1 MDFQTLTRR
10 QLQALCKSNKIPA
23 NMTNVA
29 MANALKALE
38 FVEGIEEV
46 MKPSESEIA
55 NSSVESPEKSDMMSS
70 APRTSRRAAI
80 RPEISQ
86 TMTRTRR
93 STRRMPLEDQVKND
107 VIETPAAP
115 TARRRAATTSVSSK
129 MESLLKECV
138 ETEQDGEQT
147 LNEKKDLPKT
157 PGTRMTT
164 RRRQVKENT
173 SVRPVYSTRRSSRL
187 ASKYEESSKE
197 GTEMSQT
204 ATFDSFTDETYDILE
219 VNSKLCSLHL
229 DDEQGKADSSAF
241 SNGNEN
247 QNVASKELSADM
259 HQNSEE
265 HATEEITNGL
275 IENYA
280 TVDFSAGKESNDV
293 EVDLQQGADLGLEG
307 QDAFCD
313 NMAGEVSECVVEKAG
328 DEMVEDHSHFKGG
341 QQEEAED
348 NIRDEIS
355 DHAVEDVDVGENTIQ
370 CKHLDD
376 ELNKGH
382 KQLDEEEEEEEQED
396 QGNNNTNGISD
407 SEVEDV
413 NLQPKFQE
421 VVVIGEQ
428 LGAASCNE
436 ELDTNE
442 NSECFEVDD
451 LCKGGLGLEV
461 VGNGIILTKQL
472 DEVIIN
478 TKEIS
483 NTDVEEEDVN
493 DEEELDTK
501 ENSECEVEDHGM
513 VLDNEEESNT
523 DVEDAAD
530 LHWNMALSNQPSVN
544 EDDEGQCMNDEISEQ
559 DASSDEMQEEKLV
572 DPASKDL
579 VDPNSTLMLDPPAHI
594 SVSDVAETDSDN
606 TSLVKKTP
614 SDKTMTPREPVT
626 TMGLNHVTDDKEN
639 IDNSGMKLV
648 VTKEKLKKK
657 GNAEVK
663 NQKPLEDLSLRQLTK
678 MMKEMKIQ
686 NAEKSTKTAVS
697 RPALQHVPE
706 NCLVGE
712 SRNRSED

>member
-1 MDFQTLTRR
+1 MDFHTLTRR
-10 QLQALCKSNKIPA
+10 ELQALCKVNKIPA

-29 MANALKALE
+29 MANALKDLE

-80 RPEISQ
+80 RPEISH

-93 STRRMPLEDQVKND
+93 STRRMPPEDQVKND

-115 TARRRAATTSVSSK
+115 TARRRATTTSVSSK
-129 MESLLKECV
+129 MESLLKESV
-138 ETEQDGEQT
+138 DTEQDGEQT

-157 PGTRMTT
+157 PGTRLTS

-173 SVRPVYSTRRSSRL
+173 SVRPVYSTRRSARL
-187 ASKYEESSKE
+187 ASKYEEELSKE
-197 GTEMSQT
+197 DAEMSQT
-204 ATFDSFTDETYDILE
+204 AMFDSFTDETYEILD

-247 QNVASKELSADM
+247 QNVASKELGADM

-265 HATEEITNGL
+265 HATEEIINGL
-275 IENYA
+275 IENY
-280 TVDFSAGKESNDV
+280 DFSAGKESNDV
-293 EVDLQQGADLGLEG
+293 EVDLQQGADLVLEG
-307 QDAFCD
+307 QEAICD
-313 NMAGEVSECVVEKAG
+313 NTAGEVSEYVVEKAG
-328 DEMVEDHSHFKGG
+328 DEMMVEDYSHFK
-341 QQEEAED
+341 EEEEEEEED
-348 NIRDEIS
+348 SI
-355 DHAVEDVDVGENTIQ
+355 AVEDVDVQPPEGQ
-370 CKHLDD
+370 VLGADD
-376 ELNKGH
+376 ENKLHHGNEISEWEVVNVDALNKSH
-382 KQLDEEEEEEEQED
+382 KLASADEMMILLSKQLDEDEEDED
-396 QGNNNTNGISD
+396 KGNNTNGISD
-407 SEVEDV
+407 YEVEDV
-413 NLQPKFQE
+413 NLQPKFHE

-428 LGAASCNE
+428 LGATSCNE

-442 NSECFEVDD
+442 NS
-451 LCKGGLGLEV
+451 EV

-472 DEVIIN
+472 DEVIN

-513 VLDNEEESNT
+513 VLDNEEESN
-523 DVEDAAD
+523 AD

-544 EDDEGQCMNDEISEQ
+544 EDDEIS
-559 DASSDEMQEEKLV
+559 DDMQEEKLV

-579 VDPNSTLMLDPPAHI
+579 NSTLMLDPPAHI

-606 TSLVKKTP
+606 TFQSNKT
-614 SDKTMTPREPVT
+614 TPREPV
-626 TMGLNHVTDDKEN
+626 VTDDKEN

-686 NAEKSTKTAVS
+686 NAEKSAKAAVS

-712 SRNRSED
+712 SRNRSEDYDELINRRC

>member
-1 MDFQTLTRR
+1 MDFHTLTRR
-10 QLQALCKSNKIPA
+10 ELQALCKVNKIPA

-46 MKPSESEIA
+46 MKPSESEIE
-55 NSSVESPEKSDMMSS
+55 NSSLESPEKSDMMSS

-93 STRRMPLEDQVKND
+93 STRRMPPEDQVKND

-138 ETEQDGEQT
+138 DTEQDGEQT

-157 PGTRMTT
+157 PGTRLTS

-173 SVRPVYSTRRSSRL
+173 SVRPVYSTRRSARL
-187 ASKYEESSKE
+187 ASKYEEELSKE
-197 GTEMSQT
+197 DDEMSQT
-204 ATFDSFTDETYDILE
+204 AMFDSFTDETYEILD

-229 DDEQGKADSSAF
+229 DDEQGKTAADSSAF

-247 QNVASKELSADM
+247 QNVASKELGADM

-265 HATEEITNGL
+265 HATEEIINGL

-293 EVDLQQGADLGLEG
+293 EVDLQQGADLVLEG
-307 QDAFCD
+307 QEAVCY
-313 NMAGEVSECVVEKAG
+313 NMAAEVSECVVEKAG
-328 DEMVEDHSHFKGG
+328 DEMVEDYSHFK
-341 QQEEAED
+341 EEED
-348 NIRDEIS
+348 SI
-355 DHAVEDVDVGENTIQ
+355 AFEDVDVQPPKGQ
-370 CKHLDD
+370 VLGADD
-376 ELNKGH
+376 ENKLH
-382 KQLDEEEEEEEQED
+382 H
-396 QGNNNTNGISD
+396 GNEISEWEGNNTNGISD
-407 SEVEDV
+407 YEVEDV

-421 VVVIGEQ
+421 AVVIGEQ

-442 NSECFEVDD
+442 NSECCEVDD
-451 LCKGGLGLEV
+451 LCKEGHIGLEV
-461 VGNGIILTKQL
+461 VGNGIILTEQL
-472 DEVIIN
+472 DEVIN

-483 NTDVEEEDVN
+483 NTDVEEEDAN

-513 VLDNEEESNT
+513 VLDNEEEPNT
-523 DVEDAAD
+523 
-530 LHWNMALSNQPSVN
+530 
-544 EDDEGQCMNDEISEQ
+544 DEISEQ
-559 DASSDEMQEEKLV
+559 DASLDNMLEEKLV
-572 DPASKDL
+572 DPASEDL
-579 VDPNSTLMLDPPAHI
+579 VDPNSTFMLDPPAHI

-606 TSLVKKTP
+606 TFQSIKT
-614 SDKTMTPREPVT
+614 TPREPV
-626 TMGLNHVTDDKEN
+626 NHVVVTDDKEN
-639 IDNSGMKLV
+639 VDNSGMKLV
-648 VTKEKLKKK
+648 VTKENLKKK

-663 NQKPLEDLSLRQLTK
+663 NQKFEDLSLRQLTK

-686 NAEKSTKTAVS
+686 NAEKSAKAAVS

-706 NCLVGE
+706 NCSVGE
-712 SRNRSED
+712 

>member
-1 MDFQTLTRR
+1 MDFHTLTRR
-10 QLQALCKSNKIPA
+10 ELQALCKVNKIPA
-23 NMTNVA
+23 NITNVA

-55 NSSVESPEKSDMMSS
+55 NSSLESPEKSDMMSS

-93 STRRMPLEDQVKND
+93 STRRMPPEDQVKND

-138 ETEQDGEQT
+138 DTEQDGEQT

-157 PGTRMTT
+157 PGTRLTS

-173 SVRPVYSTRRSSRL
+173 SVRPVYSTRRSARL
-187 ASKYEESSKE
+187 ASKYEEESSKE
-197 GTEMSQT
+197 DDEMSQT
-204 ATFDSFTDETYDILE
+204 AMFDSFTDETYEILD

-229 DDEQGKADSSAF
+229 DDEQGKTAADSSAF

-247 QNVASKELSADM
+247 QNVASKELGADM
-259 HQNSEE
+259 HQNSED
-265 HATEEITNGL
+265 HATEEIINEL

-280 TVDFSAGKESNDV
+280 TVDFSAGKESDDV
-293 EVDLQQGADLGLEG
+293 EVDLQQGADLVLEG
-307 QDAFCD
+307 QEAVCD
-313 NMAGEVSECVVEKAG
+313 NMAGEVSECVVEKA
-328 DEMVEDHSHFKGG
+328 
-341 QQEEAED
+341 
-348 NIRDEIS
+348 
-355 DHAVEDVDVGENTIQ
+355 
-370 CKHLDD
+370 
-376 ELNKGH
+376 
-382 KQLDEEEEEEEQED
+382 
-396 QGNNNTNGISD
+396 
-407 SEVEDV
+407 VEDV
-413 NLQPKFQE
+413 NLQPKFHE

-428 LGAASCNE
+428 LGAAWCNE

-442 NSECFEVDD
+442 NSECCEVDD
-451 LCKGGLGLEV
+451 LCKEGHIGLKV

-472 DEVIIN
+472 DEVIN

-501 ENSECEVEDHGM
+501 ENSECEVEGHGM
-513 VLDNEEESNT
+513 VLDNEEEPNT
-523 DVEDAAD
+523 
-530 LHWNMALSNQPSVN
+530 
-544 EDDEGQCMNDEISEQ
+544 DEISEQ
-559 DASSDEMQEEKLV
+559 DASSDNMQEEKLV
-572 DPASKDL
+572 EDL
-579 VDPNSTLMLDPPAHI
+579 VDPNSTFMLDLPAHI
-594 SVSDVAETDSDN
+594 WISDVAETDSNN
-606 TSLVKKTP
+606 TFQSNKMT
-614 SDKTMTPREPVT
+614 TPREPV
-626 TMGLNHVTDDKEN
+626 VTDDKEN
-639 IDNSGMKLV
+639 VDNSGMKLV
-648 VTKEKLKKK
+648 VTKENLKKK

-663 NQKPLEDLSLRQLTK
+663 NQKFEDLSLRQLTK

-686 NAEKSTKTAVS
+686 NAEKSAKAAVS

-706 NCLVGE
+706 NCSVGE
-712 SRNRSED
+712 

>member
-1 MDFQTLTRR
+1 MDFHTLTRR
-10 QLQALCKSNKIPA
+10 ELQALCKVNKIPA

-46 MKPSESEIA
+46 MKPSESEIE
-55 NSSVESPEKSDMMSS
+55 NSSLESPEKSDMMSS

-93 STRRMPLEDQVKND
+93 STRRMPPEDQVKND

-138 ETEQDGEQT
+138 DTEQDGEQT

-157 PGTRMTT
+157 PGTRLTS

-173 SVRPVYSTRRSSRL
+173 SVRPVYSTRRSARL
-187 ASKYEESSKE
+187 ASKYEEESSKE
-197 GTEMSQT
+197 DAEMSQT
-204 ATFDSFTDETYDILE
+204 ATFDSFTDETYEFLD

-229 DDEQGKADSSAF
+229 DDEQGKTGADSSAF

-247 QNVASKELSADM
+247 QNVASKELGADM

-265 HATEEITNGL
+265 HATEEIINGL

-280 TVDFSAGKESNDV
+280 TVDGKESNDV
-293 EVDLQQGADLGLEG
+293 EVDLQQGADLVLEG
-307 QDAFCD
+307 QEAVCD
-313 NMAGEVSECVVEKAG
+313 NMAGEVSECVVEKA
-328 DEMVEDHSHFKGG
+328 
-341 QQEEAED
+341 
-348 NIRDEIS
+348 
-355 DHAVEDVDVGENTIQ
+355 
-370 CKHLDD
+370 
-376 ELNKGH
+376 
-382 KQLDEEEEEEEQED
+382 
-396 QGNNNTNGISD
+396 
-407 SEVEDV
+407 VEDV

-442 NSECFEVDD
+442 NSECCEVDD
-451 LCKGGLGLEV
+451 LCKEGHIGLEV

-472 DEVIIN
+472 DEVIN

-483 NTDVEEEDVN
+483 NTDVEVEDVN

-501 ENSECEVEDHGM
+501 ENSECGVEDHGM
-513 VLDNEEESNT
+513 VLDNEEEPNT
-523 DVEDAAD
+523 
-530 LHWNMALSNQPSVN
+530 
-544 EDDEGQCMNDEISEQ
+544 DEISEQ
-559 DASSDEMQEEKLV
+559 DVSSDHMQEEKLV
-572 DPASKDL
+572 DPASEDL

-606 TSLVKKTP
+606 TFQSNKT
-614 SDKTMTPREPVT
+614 TTPREPV
-626 TMGLNHVTDDKEN
+626 NHVVVTDDKEN
-639 IDNSGMKLV
+639 VDNSGMKLV

-678 MMKEMKIQ
+678 MMKELKIQ
-686 NAEKSTKTAVS
+686 NAEKIAKAAVS